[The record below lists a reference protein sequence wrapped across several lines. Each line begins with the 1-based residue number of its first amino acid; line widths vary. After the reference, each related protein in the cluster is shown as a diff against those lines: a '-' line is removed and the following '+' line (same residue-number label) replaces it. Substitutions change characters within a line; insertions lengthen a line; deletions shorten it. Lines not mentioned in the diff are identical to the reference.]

1 MAAGVPPMP
10 LRMRSIEDSKQ
21 QNPTGSAVTGWG
33 ARLFEKKQE
42 PPGDIKSVQEAFD
55 PLMRS

>member
-1 MAAGVPPMP
+1 MP